1 MTTDDPDQLRREIE
15 RTRYNLSA
23 DVDMLA
29 EKVTPSRV
37 MRRKVGRARQTMTNV
52 RDRVMGTAC
61 DTAGTASDRIGDTAS
76 SIAHNASSAASNAA
90 ETVGQAPQAIRRG
103 TEGNPLAAG
112 LIAFGAGW
120 LLSSL
125 VPASKPEQRVAGQ
138 AADWVREHGELL
150 THQAQQAGQE
160 LKENMREPAKHAA
173 ESVRSTASDAATTV
187 TDEARAAADD
197 VTGRADEARSTVQEH
212 RS

>member
-1 MTTDDPDQLRREIE
+1 MTSSDPDQLRRDIE
-15 RTRYNLSA
+15 RTQHNLST

-29 EKVTPSRV
+29 EKVTPGRV
-37 MRRKVGRARQTMTNV
+37 VHRKVNRARRAMTNAK
-52 RDRVMGTAC
+52 DRVMGTATSAT
-61 DTAGTASDRIGDTAS
+61 DGIGDTAS
-76 SIAHNASSAASNAA
+76 SVAQSTSSMASSAA

-125 VPASKPEQRVAGQ
+125 APASKPEQQVAGQ
-138 AADWVREHGELL
+138 VTDWAREPLAEQASQLAD
-150 THQAQQAGQE
+150 T
-160 LKENMREPAKHAA
+160 MREPAKHAA
-173 ESVRSTASDAATTV
+173 ESVKSTASDAATTV
-187 TDEARAAADD
+187 TDDARSAVGD
-197 VTGRADEARSTVQEH
+197 VTDRAQEAKSSVQEH